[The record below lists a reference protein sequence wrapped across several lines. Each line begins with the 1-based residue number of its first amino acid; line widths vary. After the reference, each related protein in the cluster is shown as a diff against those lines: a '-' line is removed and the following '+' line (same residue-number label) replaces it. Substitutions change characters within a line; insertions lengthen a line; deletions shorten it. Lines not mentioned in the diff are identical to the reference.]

1 MSVGEL
7 PKRRNRRPE
16 TARDCLEPWTS
27 GTRTCGV
34 PCTVSR
40 RPREPTHVHLS
51 IGQLRWMSVDC
62 IHIRATRRFCA
73 TLACA
78 ADKWRPLRLIQL
90 HYTGNARFYVV
101 ADKPVL
107 VNAVA
112 SLLCLQL
119 GCLELIK

>member
-1 MSVGEL
+1 MS
-7 PKRRNRRPE
+7 
-16 TARDCLEPWTS
+16 
-27 GTRTCGV
+27 
-34 PCTVSR
+34 
-40 RPREPTHVHLS
+40 TH
-51 IGQLRWMSVDC
+51 
-62 IHIRATRRFCA
+62 RFCA
-73 TLACA
+73 TLAWA